1 MDKSYYI
8 EYFDLERNNWWFR
21 ARLQIIR
28 SQVALI
34 ANGRKDLNILNVGVA
49 TGATSVMLQEF
60 GKVKSIEYDA
70 DCLAF
75 VKERLDLD
83 LEQGSIMELRF
94 EDNTYDLVCAFDV
107 IEHVENDQLAAHE
120 MLRVCKPKGNVLVT
134 VPAFMFLWSHHD
146 VVNQHF
152 RRYTLKGL
160 NTLFHGHTILYST
173 YINTLLFIPI
183 SLVRFLSKLIPFK
196 REGSGSDFGLI
207 QNKFLNGMFYTT
219 FISENALL
227 RKKISL
233 PFGVSALTSIM
244 KNN

>member
-8 EYFDLERNNWWFR
+8 EYFDLERNNWWFK

-28 SQVALI
+28 SQVELI
-34 ANGRKDLNILNVGVA
+34 AGGRKDLQILNVGVA

-60 GKVKSIEYDA
+60 GTVKSIEYDA

-94 EDNTYDLVCAFDV
+94 GDNTYDLVCAFDV
-107 IEHVENDQLAAHE
+107 IEHVENDQLAVDE
-120 MLRVCKPKGNVLVT
+120 MLRVCKPNGNVLVT

-152 RRYTLKGL
+152 RRYTLKNL
-160 NTLFHGHTILYST
+160 NKLFRDHTLLYTT

-207 QNKFLNGMFYTT
+207 QNKMLNNLFYTV
-219 FISENALL
+219 FISEKGLL

-233 PFGVSALTSIM
+233 PFGVSALTSV
-244 KNN
+244 KKKS